1 MLITRMVSRGDILVL
16 GSDGLFDNLHDHEIV
31 AAAEASM
38 AAMSPAQARSTAGAR
53 ALAQSIASKAFEN
66 SLDKRL
72 DTPYSQGATEEFD
85 MVYSGG
91 KADDITVVA
100 GIIA

>member
-1 MLITRMVSRGDILVL
+1 DLVVL
-16 GSDGLFDNLHDHEIV
+16 GTDGLFDNLHDHEII
-31 AAAEASM
+31 EAVEETWQDLGASQR
-38 AAMSPAQARSTAGAR
+38 SSTAGAR
-53 ALAQSIASKAFEN
+53 TVAQALANRAFFC
-66 SLDKRL
+66 SLDKRK

-100 GIIA
+100 AVIS